1 VAEEIDVEMCSYG
14 QSSEVQMVR
23 DLDVDLGSGKGH
35 TNVHSTCRNSSVPN
49 HVTAASRV
57 TEIWPFEFRE
67 IATFDEV

>member
-1 VAEEIDVEMCSYG
+1 
-14 QSSEVQMVR
+14 MVR